1 MDRDAEIVAEYEAI
15 LEFVKNFQSRKV
27 EPQPDT
33 KWYLF
38 EKQGRESWVS
48 AYKDEYIDY
57 IRDYWVKLRGW
68 KVTEVGLFKTGIGVT
83 E

>member
-1 MDRDAEIVAEYEAI
+1 MDRDAEIVAEYEVI

-27 EPQPDT
+27 ELQSDT

-38 EKQGRESWVS
+38 EKQGRESWVG
-48 AYKDEYIDY
+48 AYKDEYIGH

-68 KVTEVGLFKTGIGVT
+68 KVTEVDLFKTGTGVT